1 MMKLDDEALAVV
13 IDAEPVKVKL
23 TTWLVESVKLHE
35 FELGLTAI
43 ESPTPRGAPLVVVA
57 LAIML
62 KYVGVQDE
70 PQLEF
75 TVPVIVNWKLALFGL
90 LKLYELTVNVGEDS
104 MLVDDVPLT
113 TVIVIDPL
121 VNAVA

>member
-1 MMKLDDEALAVV
+1 MIKLDDKALAVV
-13 IDAEPVKVKL
+13 IDAEPVSVNE

-35 FELGLTAI
+35 FELGLMAI
-43 ESPTPRGAPLVVVA
+43 ETPTPKGAPLVVVA

-62 KYVGVQDE
+62 KYVGVHDE
-70 PQLEF
+70 PQFEL

-90 LKLYELTVNVGEDS
+90 LKLYELTVNVGEDN
-104 MLVDDVPLT
+104 MLVDDVPLAMT
-113 TVIVIDPL
+113 SAIDPL